1 MIAPVCYINK
11 PLDPNMKC
19 AMHNRGCGA
28 YLQVGNICYID
39 GSECTFI
46 EGHYFISVRLLN
58 HLGLRTCKVGYVKV
72 LCNQVHL
79 LCNRI
84 GVVSSMFAKHDNK
97 VFECTKYTEKE
108 VTLPCD
114 EEVKED
120 SVTVVLGL
128 NNNVAKNAKKKEK
141 KSKAPTK
148 NRPNH
153 LGQFHANMK
162 DALAK
167 ISDQTLHV
175 VHEAF
180 GVANLTMLDG
190 GYPGSQPI
198 SSAEFEVQPAPDTDG
213 DDEDHED
220 DASWREGKER
230 GNKKKRK
237 RNISK
242 LQKKGSGKS

>member
-1 MIAPVCYINK
+1 
-11 PLDPNMKC
+11 MKC

-72 LCNQVHL
+72 LCNQVYL

-84 GVVSSMFAKHDNK
+84 GVVSSMFAKRDNK

-114 EEVKED
+114 EEVTED

-153 LGQFHANMK
+153 LGQFHASMK